1 MIKRSDLK
9 TFEEALA
16 EDLQDPEFRRE
27 WERTALARAVSERL
41 IQYCVEHGL
50 TQTALARKLGMQQS
64 AIARLEAGEHNP
76 SIDTLS
82 RLSRDL
88 GININI
94 VVGPE
99 TVTFDLTA

>member
-1 MIKRSDLK
+1 MKPSDLK
-9 TFEEALA
+9 TAEDALA

-41 IQYCVEHGL
+41 VQYRIEHGL

-64 AIARLEAGEHNP
+64 AIARLEAGDHNP

-82 RLSRDL
+82 RLSRGL
-88 GININI
+88 GINFNI
-94 VVGPE
+94 VVRPE
-99 TVTFDLTA
+99 TVSFDLTA